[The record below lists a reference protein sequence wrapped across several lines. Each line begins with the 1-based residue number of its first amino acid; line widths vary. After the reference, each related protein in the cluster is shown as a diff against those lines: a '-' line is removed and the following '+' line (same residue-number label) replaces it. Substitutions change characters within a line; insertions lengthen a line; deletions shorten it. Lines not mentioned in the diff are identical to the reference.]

1 MKNIDFLMKLPI
13 FYNLKKDEIINIL
26 KFFSYSKEEFEKN
39 NFIFEIGK
47 PISKIGIILS
57 GEINIIKEDFWGNRN
72 ILNKFKSG
80 EIFGEVFALAK
91 VSPNNILVETSQN
104 SKILFLDLT
113 NFSIDNENNSNEI
126 LKFLSN
132 IFKISLKKNIL
143 FTEKLE
149 HITKKTIREKI
160 ISYLSTEALKNRSNS
175 FFIKFDRQE
184 LADYLFVERSALSR
198 ELSSMKKDGLIEY
211 NKNYFTLIKWLSL
224 QKQHTFN
231 VFLSIISL

>member
-1 MKNIDFLMKLPI
+1 MENIDFLMKLPI

-26 KFFSYSKEEFEKN
+26 KFFSYSKKDFEKN

-80 EIFGEVFALAK
+80 EIFGEIFALAK

-113 NFSIDNENNSNEI
+113 NFSIDNENNSSEI

-149 HITKKTIREKI
+149 HITKK
-160 ISYLSTEALKNRSNS
+160 L
-175 FFIKFDRQE
+175 
-184 LADYLFVERSALSR
+184 
-198 ELSSMKKDGLIEY
+198 
-211 NKNYFTLIKWLSL
+211 
-224 QKQHTFN
+224 
-231 VFLSIISL
+231 

>member
-1 MKNIDFLMKLPI
+1 MENIDFLMKLPI
-13 FYNLKKDEIINIL
+13 FYNLKNEEIINIL
-26 KFFSYSKEEFEKN
+26 NFFNYSKENFEKN

-104 SKILFLDLT
+104 SKILFLNLT
-113 NFSIDNENNSNEI
+113 NFSIDNENNSSEI

-211 NKNYFTLIKWLSL
+211 NKNHFTLIK
-224 QKQHTFN
+224 
-231 VFLSIISL
+231 

>member
-1 MKNIDFLMKLPI
+1 MENIDFLMKLPI
-13 FYNLKKDEIINIL
+13 FYNLKNEEIINIL
-26 KFFSYSKEEFEKN
+26 NFFNYSKEDFEKN

-211 NKNYFTLIKWLSL
+211 NKNHFTLIK
-224 QKQHTFN
+224 
-231 VFLSIISL
+231 

>member
-1 MKNIDFLMKLPI
+1 MKLPI

-26 KFFSYSKEEFEKN
+26 KFFSYSKEDFEKN

-113 NFSIDNENNSNEI
+113 NFSIDNENNSSEI

-175 FFIKFDRQE
+175 FFVKFDRQE

-211 NKNYFTLIKWLSL
+211 NKNYFTLIK
-224 QKQHTFN
+224 
-231 VFLSIISL
+231 

>member
-1 MKNIDFLMKLPI
+1 MENIDFLMKLPI

-26 KFFSYSKEEFEKN
+26 KFFSYSKEDFEKN

-211 NKNYFTLIKWLSL
+211 NKNYFTLIK
-224 QKQHTFN
+224 
-231 VFLSIISL
+231 

>member
-1 MKNIDFLMKLPI
+1 MENIDFLMKLPI

-26 KFFSYSKEEFEKN
+26 KFFSYSKKDFEKN

-211 NKNYFTLIKWLSL
+211 NKNYFTLVNYSRL
-224 QKQHTFN
+224 
-231 VFLSIISL
+231 

>member
-1 MKNIDFLMKLPI
+1 MENIDFLMKLPI

-26 KFFSYSKEEFEKN
+26 KFFSYSKEDFEKN

-113 NFSIDNENNSNEI
+113 NFSIDNENNSSEI

-175 FFIKFDRQE
+175 FFVKFDRQE

-211 NKNYFTLIKWLSL
+211 NKNYFTLIK
-224 QKQHTFN
+224 
-231 VFLSIISL
+231 

>member
-1 MKNIDFLMKLPI
+1 MENIDFLMKLPI

-26 KFFSYSKEEFEKN
+26 KFFNYSKEDFEKN

-113 NFSIDNENNSNEI
+113 NFSIDNENNFNEI

-211 NKNYFTLIKWLSL
+211 NKNYFTLIK
-224 QKQHTFN
+224 
-231 VFLSIISL
+231 

>member
-1 MKNIDFLMKLPI
+1 MENIDFLMNLPI
-13 FYNLKKDEIINIL
+13 FYNLKKEEIINIL
-26 KFFSYSKEEFEKN
+26 NFFNYSKEDFEKN

-211 NKNYFTLIKWLSL
+211 NKNYFTLIK
-224 QKQHTFN
+224 
-231 VFLSIISL
+231 

>member
-1 MKNIDFLMKLPI
+1 MENIDFLMKLPI

-26 KFFSYSKEEFEKN
+26 KFFNYSKKDFEKN

-211 NKNYFTLIKWLSL
+211 NKNYFTLIK
-224 QKQHTFN
+224 
-231 VFLSIISL
+231 

>member
-1 MKNIDFLMKLPI
+1 MENIDFLMKLPI

-26 KFFSYSKEEFEKN
+26 KFFSYSKEDFEKN

-113 NFSIDNENNSNEI
+113 NFSIDNENNSSEI

-211 NKNYFTLIKWLSL
+211 NKNYFTLIK
-224 QKQHTFN
+224 
-231 VFLSIISL
+231 

>member
-1 MKNIDFLMKLPI
+1 MENIDFLMKLPI
-13 FYNLKKDEIINIL
+13 FYNLKNEEIINIL
-26 KFFSYSKEEFEKN
+26 NFFNYSKEDFEKN

-104 SKILFLDLT
+104 SKILFLNLT

-211 NKNYFTLIKWLSL
+211 NKNHFTLIK
-224 QKQHTFN
+224 
-231 VFLSIISL
+231 

>member
-1 MKNIDFLMKLPI
+1 MENIDFLMKLPI
-13 FYNLKKDEIINIL
+13 FYNLKNEEIINIL
-26 KFFSYSKEEFEKN
+26 NFFNYSKEDFEKN

-160 ISYLSTEALKNRSNS
+160 ISYLSTEAIKNRSNS

-211 NKNYFTLIKWLSL
+211 NKNHFTLIK
-224 QKQHTFN
+224 
-231 VFLSIISL
+231 

>member
-13 FYNLKKDEIINIL
+13 FYNLKKEEIINIL
-26 KFFSYSKEEFEKN
+26 KFFNYSKEDFEKN

-211 NKNYFTLIKWLSL
+211 NKNYFTLIK
-224 QKQHTFN
+224 
-231 VFLSIISL
+231 

>member
-1 MKNIDFLMKLPI
+1 MENIDFLMKLPI
-13 FYNLKKDEIINIL
+13 FYNLKNEEIINIL
-26 KFFSYSKEEFEKN
+26 NFFNYSKEDFEKN

-211 NKNYFTLIKWLSL
+211 NKNYFTLIKLL
-224 QKQHTFN
+224 VTTQ
-231 VFLSIISL
+231 L

>member
-1 MKNIDFLMKLPI
+1 MENIDFLMKLPI
-13 FYNLKKDEIINIL
+13 FYNLKNEEIINIL
-26 KFFSYSKEEFEKN
+26 NFFNYSKEDFEKN

-113 NFSIDNENNSNEI
+113 NFSIDNENNSSEI

-211 NKNYFTLIKWLSL
+211 NKNHFTLIK
-224 QKQHTFN
+224 
-231 VFLSIISL
+231 

>member
-1 MKNIDFLMKLPI
+1 MKLPI

-26 KFFSYSKEEFEKN
+26 KFFNYSKEDFEKN

-211 NKNYFTLIKWLSL
+211 NKNYFTLIK
-224 QKQHTFN
+224 
-231 VFLSIISL
+231 

>member
-1 MKNIDFLMKLPI
+1 MENIDFLMKLPI
-13 FYNLKKDEIINIL
+13 FYNLKKEEIINIL
-26 KFFSYSKEEFEKN
+26 KFFNYSKEDFEKN

-57 GEINIIKEDFWGNRN
+57 GEINIIKENFWGNRN

-211 NKNYFTLIKWLSL
+211 NKNYFTLIK
-224 QKQHTFN
+224 
-231 VFLSIISL
+231 

>member
-1 MKNIDFLMKLPI
+1 MENIDFLMKLPI
-13 FYNLKKDEIINIL
+13 FYNLKNEEIINIL
-26 KFFSYSKEEFEKN
+26 NFFNYSKEDFEKN

-132 IFKISLKKNIL
+132 LFKISLKKNIL

-211 NKNYFTLIKWLSL
+211 NKNYFTLIK
-224 QKQHTFN
+224 
-231 VFLSIISL
+231 

>member
-1 MKNIDFLMKLPI
+1 MENIDFLMKLPI
-13 FYNLKKDEIINIL
+13 FYNLKKEEIINIL
-26 KFFSYSKEEFEKN
+26 KFFSYSKEDFEKN

-211 NKNYFTLIKWLSL
+211 NKNYFTLIK
-224 QKQHTFN
+224 
-231 VFLSIISL
+231 

>member
-1 MKNIDFLMKLPI
+1 MENIDFLMKLPI
-13 FYNLKKDEIINIL
+13 FYNLKKEEIINIL
-26 KFFSYSKEEFEKN
+26 KFFNYSKEDFEKN

-113 NFSIDNENNSNEI
+113 NFSIDNENNSSEI

-211 NKNYFTLIKWLSL
+211 NKNYFTLIK
-224 QKQHTFN
+224 
-231 VFLSIISL
+231 

>member
-1 MKNIDFLMKLPI
+1 MENIDFLMKLPI

-26 KFFSYSKEEFEKN
+26 KFFSYSKEDFEKN

-91 VSPNNILVETSQN
+91 ISPNNILVETSQN

-113 NFSIDNENNSNEI
+113 NFSIDNENNSSEI

-211 NKNYFTLIKWLSL
+211 NKNYFTLIK
-224 QKQHTFN
+224 
-231 VFLSIISL
+231 

>member
-1 MKNIDFLMKLPI
+1 MENIDFLMKLPI
-13 FYNLKKDEIINIL
+13 FYNLKNEEIINIL
-26 KFFSYSKEEFEKN
+26 NFFNYSKEDFEKN

-113 NFSIDNENNSNEI
+113 NFSIDNENNSSEI

-211 NKNYFTLIKWLSL
+211 NKNYFTLIK
-224 QKQHTFN
+224 
-231 VFLSIISL
+231 

>member
-1 MKNIDFLMKLPI
+1 MENIDFLMKLPI
-13 FYNLKKDEIINIL
+13 FYNLKKDEIVNIL
-26 KFFSYSKEEFEKN
+26 KFFSYSKEDFEKN

-113 NFSIDNENNSNEI
+113 NFSIDNENNSSEI

-211 NKNYFTLIKWLSL
+211 NKNYFTLIK
-224 QKQHTFN
+224 
-231 VFLSIISL
+231 

>member
-1 MKNIDFLMKLPI
+1 MENIDFLMKLPI

-26 KFFSYSKEEFEKN
+26 KFFSYSKKDFEKN

-211 NKNYFTLIKWLSL
+211 NKNYFTLIK
-224 QKQHTFN
+224 
-231 VFLSIISL
+231 

>member
-1 MKNIDFLMKLPI
+1 MENIDFLMKLPI
-13 FYNLKKDEIINIL
+13 FYNLKNEEIINIL
-26 KFFSYSKEEFEKN
+26 NFFNYSKEDFEKN

-160 ISYLSTEALKNRSNS
+160 ISYLSTEALKNSSNS

-211 NKNYFTLIKWLSL
+211 NKNHFTLIK
-224 QKQHTFN
+224 
-231 VFLSIISL
+231 

>member
-1 MKNIDFLMKLPI
+1 MENIDFLMKLPI
-13 FYNLKKDEIINIL
+13 FYNLKKDEIVNIL
-26 KFFSYSKEEFEKN
+26 KFFSYSKEDFEKN

-113 NFSIDNENNSNEI
+113 NFSIDNENNSSEI

-160 ISYLSTEALKNRSNS
+160 ISYLSTEALKNKSNS

-211 NKNYFTLIKWLSL
+211 NKNYFTLIK
-224 QKQHTFN
+224 
-231 VFLSIISL
+231 

>member
-1 MKNIDFLMKLPI
+1 MENIDFLMKLPI
-13 FYNLKKDEIINIL
+13 FYNLKNEEIINIL
-26 KFFSYSKEEFEKN
+26 NFFNYSKENFEKN

-149 HITKKTIREKI
+149 YISKKSIREKL
-160 ISYLSTEALKNRSNS
+160 LSFLSAEAQKNKSNS

-198 ELSSMKKDGLIEY
+198 ELSSMKKDGLIDY
-211 NKNYFTLIKWLSL
+211 KKNYFILK
-224 QKQHTFN
+224 
-231 VFLSIISL
+231 

>member
-1 MKNIDFLMKLPI
+1 MENIDFLMKLPI
-13 FYNLKKDEIINIL
+13 FYNLKKEEIINIL
-26 KFFSYSKEEFEKN
+26 KFFNYSKEDFEKN

-211 NKNYFTLIKWLSL
+211 NKNYFTLIK
-224 QKQHTFN
+224 
-231 VFLSIISL
+231 

>member
-1 MKNIDFLMKLPI
+1 MENIDFLMNLPI
-13 FYNLKKDEIINIL
+13 FYNLKKEEIINIL
-26 KFFSYSKEEFEKN
+26 KFFNYSKEDFEKN

-113 NFSIDNENNSNEI
+113 NFSIDNENNSSEI

-211 NKNYFTLIKWLSL
+211 NKNYFTLIK
-224 QKQHTFN
+224 
-231 VFLSIISL
+231 

>member
-1 MKNIDFLMKLPI
+1 MENIDFLMKLPI
-13 FYNLKKDEIINIL
+13 FYNLKKDEIIKIL
-26 KFFSYSKEEFEKN
+26 KFFSYSKEDFEKN

-113 NFSIDNENNSNEI
+113 NFSIDNENNSSEI

-211 NKNYFTLIKWLSL
+211 NKNYFTLIK
-224 QKQHTFN
+224 
-231 VFLSIISL
+231 